1 LRSLELH
8 KLIDALGRELKG
20 DSEAAFHAR
29 DHYVARTFDL
39 IDLARATYRAI

>member
-20 DSEAAFHAR
+20 DSEAA
-29 DHYVARTFDL
+29 T
-39 IDLARATYRAI
+39 RATTTSPGSSI